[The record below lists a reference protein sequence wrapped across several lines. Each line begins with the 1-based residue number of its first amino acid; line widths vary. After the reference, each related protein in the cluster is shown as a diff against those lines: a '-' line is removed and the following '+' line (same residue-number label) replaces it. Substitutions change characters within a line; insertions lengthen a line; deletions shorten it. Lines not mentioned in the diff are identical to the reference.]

1 MLSIVCCF
9 GRAQTLH
16 IFLQNG
22 SRDFGDFLISTLVQ
36 RMHDFSMGHFM
47 NLWLWLEAFAFC
59 PHTSGNYIVANKKF
73 FKDRS
78 DEMWCCFH
86 RKSNGV
92 GLEPM
97 SNIQMVGPASL
108 FSLAILH
115 LRWNDCCIQ
124 ICFYGLDRHGRKAPM
139 FRLASLL
146 VLLAVS
152 GAVLAVF
159 QILRPGVYHCWVS
172 LCFAWKVTG
181 DLQL

>member
-1 MLSIVCCF
+1 MC
-9 GRAQTLH
+9 
-16 IFLQNG
+16 
-22 SRDFGDFLISTLVQ
+22 
-36 RMHDFSMGHFM
+36 
-47 NLWLWLEAFAFC
+47 
-59 PHTSGNYIVANKKF
+59 
-73 FKDRS
+73 
-78 DEMWCCFH
+78 CCFH

-97 SNIQMVGPASL
+97 SNIQMVGPAS
-108 FSLAILH
+108 FFKKAILH
-115 LRWNDCCIQ
+115 LRWNDCCIH

-172 LCFAWKVTG
+172 LCVVFSKWQATPNFSAVGNQRKGKRWKETYHRKKQICWACCLCSPSRSSPSAVLLWRLGKWHFSRQEDSHVAWGLPCV
-181 DLQL
+181 